1 MSQRQKRH
9 VLPLRIRLIGKFH
22 KFPLGIVWD
31 EAIFLLTMA
40 QLEKLLATFLQARPK
55 LGQNVYVAK
64 SATVLGDVTLGDHA
78 SVWCNAVLRGDI
90 NRIVIGH
97 HSNVQDNAVL
107 HVADDYGCLLGNYVT
122 VGHNAIVHAC
132 TIEDEVLVGMGS
144 VILDGAVIGA
154 QSIVGARALVPQG
167 ARIPP
172 GSMVLGVP
180 GKVVRPLSAEERA
193 ALKGWAE
200 KYVGVAA
207 YYREHRIN
215 LFHEFAS

>member
-1 MSQRQKRH
+1 
-9 VLPLRIRLIGKFH
+9 
-22 KFPLGIVWD
+22 
-31 EAIFLLTMA
+31 MA
-40 QLEKLLATFLQARPK
+40 QVEEQLKRFLQARPK
-55 LGQNVYVAK
+55 LGNNVYVAK
-64 SATVLGDVTLGDHA
+64 SATVLGDVTLGEYS

-107 HVADDYGCLLGNYVT
+107 HLADNYGCIVGNYVT

-144 VILDGAVIGA
+144 VVLDGAVVGA
-154 QSIVGARALVPQG
+154 QSIIGARALVPPG
-167 ARIPP
+167 AQIPP

-180 GKVVRPLSAEERA
+180 GKVVRQLSAEERA
-193 ALKGWAE
+193 TLKGWAE

-207 YYREHRIN
+207 YYLEHEIN
-215 LFHEFAS
+215 ISPDFAP